1 MPSPQAKSSFSHV
14 LCSALQVLP
23 STLHWIFLL
32 FAIPQVIFLALW
44 TPPFQTADEPAHFN
58 RAWQIA
64 HFEIGP
70 QRGAMADSGALNAE
84 ICIAGIGFHQKAR
97 YTKADQMCAES
108 AQWTGQLT
116 YREFPNTGAGALTGY
131 IPQALGIAIGK
142 AVGLG
147 PLRTLQLVRLLN
159 GAFAIAVCSFALW
172 WCRSGRLVMFAVL
185 LMPMSLSLFA
195 SCGQDP
201 TSIALTCLAF
211 ALISR
216 QLDAG
221 GALPR
226 TQAAIVVVSLVVVSV
241 SRPTYV
247 ALLLPL
253 LIPQLFDGRRNRPS
267 WITGFWFACLSLA
280 ITVAWWLT
288 AMRAVRA
295 VAAPIAGIGV
305 VDAKLQLANLLHHPA
320 IARDLLA
327 YTIHH
332 IPEYIAG
339 VIGYLGW
346 LDTLMPSVYYLIMFG
361 VLVLAF
367 LAETSV
373 APRLPKNVTAIF
385 LCAGFAGIALVFLV
399 EYLIWTPVGAPGIY
413 GVQGRYFIPLL
424 IAVAVGLPRLG
435 NSEKTYQRVTAM
447 VVAVQLITA
456 VVLPQVILARYYTG

>member
-1 MPSPQAKSSFSHV
+1 
-14 LCSALQVLP
+14 
-23 STLHWIFLL
+23 
-32 FAIPQVIFLALW
+32 
-44 TPPFQTADEPAHFN
+44 
-58 RAWQIA
+58 
-64 HFEIGP
+64 
-70 QRGAMADSGALNAE
+70 
-84 ICIAGIGFHQKAR
+84 
-97 YTKADQMCAES
+97 
-108 AQWTGQLT
+108 
-116 YREFPNTGAGALTGY
+116 
-131 IPQALGIAIGK
+131 
-142 AVGLG
+142 
-147 PLRTLQLVRLLN
+147 
-159 GAFAIAVCSFALW
+159 
-172 WCRSGRLVMFAVL
+172 
-185 LMPMSLSLFA
+185 
-195 SCGQDP
+195 
-201 TSIALTCLAF
+201 
-211 ALISR
+211 
-216 QLDAG
+216 
-221 GALPR
+221 
-226 TQAAIVVVSLVVVSV
+226 
-241 SRPTYV
+241 
-247 ALLLPL
+247 
-253 LIPQLFDGRRNRPS
+253 
-267 WITGFWFACLSLA
+267 LA